1 MRKKRDLRM
10 VILFL
15 QPGKIVNSHPHACN
29 EHNGSNQDE
38 QPTRKAIQGNF
49 HRQKPKPEEQYARAD
64 QRVYS
69 AAQHED
75 KPPGFRRRLISV
87 HFTSLASSANP
98 TISSLT
104 RC

>member
-1 MRKKRDLRM
+1 MRKKRDLRTIM
-10 VILFL
+10 SFL
-15 QPGKIVNSHPHACN
+15 QPRKIVNGHPNACN
-29 EHNGSNQDE
+29 KHNGSNQDE

-49 HRQKPKPEEQYARAD
+49 QRQKSKPEEQYTRAN
-64 QRVYS
+64 QRVYR
-69 AAQHED
+69 ATQGED
-75 KPPGFRRRLISV
+75 KPPGFRRRLIPV